1 MTVAVSIALLPAL
14 GGVMLLPRTAA
25 AADTPDWENPD
36 VNSKNREPIGCT
48 RMPFPDAEAARTQPR
63 EASPWFQ
70 SLDGNWKFNWV
81 GKPEERPVGF
91 QDPKFD
97 ISGWKEIPV
106 PSCWELEGYGIPIY
120 TNVKYPYPA
129 DPPHIP
135 HDNNPVGS
143 YRRTFTV
150 PEAWAGR
157 PVFIQFGG
165 VYSAYY
171 VWVNGQE
178 VGYSEDSKLPAEFNI
193 TKYLK
198 AGENTLAVEVYRWS
212 DGSYLEDQDMWRYSG
227 IFRPVYIYS
236 TAPVQLRDFWAQSD
250 LDGAYKDAALTVS
263 AHVRNLGAA
272 AATGCSVEAT
282 LYDASGKPVG
292 QTLKMPVGATAAGAE
307 TVVTAT
313 EPVAN
318 PLKWTA
324 ETPNLYRM
332 VVVLKDAK
340 GKILEADGCNH
351 GFRKI
356 EIRDGV
362 FMINGAAVKVKGV
375 NRHEHD
381 MHHGR
386 AITVEG
392 MVQDIRLMKQYN
404 MNIVRTCHY
413 PNREE
418 WYDLCDQ
425 YGLYVMDE
433 ANIESH
439 GMGYEMNKSLGN
451 NPAWKGTH
459 VERTVRMVQRDKNH
473 PCVTLWSLGNEAGP
487 GCNFE
492 ATAAAIREIDLSRP
506 IHYERYNQVADI
518 HSEMYY
524 RIPAMRKYA
533 ESGEKKPFFLCE
545 YDHSMGNSTGNLQD
559 YWDVIEGNPIFMGGC
574 IWDWVDQGLVKKF
587 SDPRGPRVVPAAD
600 YKEENQRRGGLP
612 PRSPQVLRAPNYKDD
627 WFLAY
632 GGDYGDRPTDWD
644 FCCNGLMRADRT
656 PSPATAEVKKVYQY
670 VKVKAV
676 DLNEGTVSILNKHD
690 FVNTSTLKALWKV
703 ECDGKVVEEG
713 DLGVLDIAPKATKEV
728 KIPFHKASA
737 PTPGGEYWLTVSFAL
752 AQSTLW
758 ADAGFVVAWDQM
770 ELPWKADASAVVAAK
785 SLPKLELKK
794 SGDRFEAVGDGF
806 SVAVGKESGL
816 IESYVVDGRE
826 LLAGPFTP
834 NFWRAPTAND
844 EGDGA
849 PKRLAVWRDAGRNR
863 KDIKVKAKAK
873 DGRVVIEV
881 ESRIA
886 PAESKLSHVYTVY
899 GNGDVMVDMA
909 IEPKTKAPEM
919 QRFGMQAALAK
930 DLNRMTWYGRGPQ
943 ENYWD
948 RKTGAAVGVYSAG
961 VEELIHPYIQP
972 SENGNRTDIR
982 WVAMTDDKGR
992 GLMAVGMPLVYASAW
1007 PYAMEDLEKSTH
1019 DCELPRR
1026 DFVTFNVDYLQTGVG
1041 GDDSW
1046 GARPHDEYTLF
1057 CKPYE
1062 YKFRLTPLRGGES
1075 LPELSRRGVE

>member
-1 MTVAVSIALLPAL
+1 MKKERLVMTAAVCVTMLLAL
-14 GGVMLLPRTAA
+14 GGVTLWPRTAA
-25 AADTPDWENPD
+25 AADAPDWENPG
-36 VNSKNREPIGCT
+36 VNSRNREPIGCT

-81 GKPEERPVGF
+81 GKPDDRPVGF
-91 QDPKFD
+91 QDPAFD
-97 ISGWKEIPV
+97 VGAWKEIPV

-120 TNVKYPYPA
+120 TNVKYPFPA
-129 DPPHIP
+129 NPPYIA

-178 VGYSEDSKLPAEFNI
+178 VGYSEDSALPAEFNI

-198 AGENTLAVEVYRWS
+198 PGENTLAVEVYRWS
-212 DGSYLEDQDMWRYSG
+212 DGSYLEDQDFWRYSG
-227 IFRPVYIYS
+227 IFRPVCIYS

-250 LDGAYKDAALTVS
+250 LDAAYRDATLTVT
-263 AHVRNLGAA
+263 ANVRNLGGA
-272 AATGCSVEAT
+272 AATACTVEAT
-282 LYDASGKPVG
+282 LYDAGGKPVG
-292 QTLKMPVGATAAGAE
+292 AALKMPVGATAPGTE
-307 TVVTAT
+307 TVVTASA
-313 EPVAN
+313 PVSN

-332 VVVLKDAK
+332 VVVLKDGK
-340 GKILEADGCNH
+340 GKILEADACNH

-362 FMINGAAVKVKGV
+362 FMVNGAAVKVKGV

-381 MHHGR
+381 MRTGR

-392 MVQDIRLMKQYN
+392 MIQDIRLMKQYN

-413 PNREE
+413 PNRTE

-439 GMGYEMNKSLGN
+439 GMGYEMDKSLGN
-451 NPAWKGTH
+451 NPAWKQAH
-459 VERTVRMVQRDKNH
+459 LERTMRMVQRDKNH
-473 PCVTLWSLGNEAGP
+473 PCVTFWSLGNEAGP

-492 ATAAAIREIDLSRP
+492 ATSAAIREVDRSRP
-506 IHYERYNQVADI
+506 IHYERYNQVADL

-524 RIPAMRKYA
+524 RIPNMLKYA
-533 ESGEKKPFFLCE
+533 QSGEKKPFFLCE
-545 YDHSMGNSTGNLQD
+545 YSHSMGNSTGNFQD

-587 SDPRGPRVVPAAD
+587 SDPRGPKMTP
-600 YKEENQRRGGLP
+600 
-612 PRSPQVLRAPNYKDD
+612 APNYKED
-627 WFLAY
+627 WFMAY
-632 GGDYGDRPTDWD
+632 GGDYGDRPTDWN

-670 VKVKAV
+670 VKVTPV
-676 DLNEGTVSILNKHD
+676 DLANGTVSVLNKYD
-690 FVNTSTLKALWKV
+690 FISTAFLKAAWKV

-713 DLGVLDIAPKATKEV
+713 ELGALDIAPKTRQEV
-728 KIPFHKASA
+728 KIPFHKPAA
-737 PTPGGEYWLTVSFAL
+737 LTPGAEYWLTVSFAL
-752 AQSTLW
+752 PQNILW

-770 ELPWKADASAVVAAK
+770 PLPWKADAPVVVAAK

-794 SGDRFEAVGDGF
+794 SKDHFEAVGDGF
-806 SVAVGKESGL
+806 TVAVGKESGL
-816 IESYVVDGRE
+816 IESYVVDGKE
-826 LLAGPFTP
+826 LLAGPLTP
-834 NFWRAPTAND
+834 NFWRAPTDND
-844 EGDGA
+844 RGNGA

-863 KDIKVKAKAK
+863 KDIKVKARAK
-873 DGRVVIEV
+873 DNTVVFEV
-881 ESRIA
+881 TSKIA
-886 PAESKLSHVYTVY
+886 PAESNLTHVYTVY
-899 GNGDVMVDMA
+899 GNGDVVVDMA

-930 DLNRMTWYGRGPQ
+930 DLSRMTWYGRGPQ

-961 VEELIHPYIQP
+961 VEELIHPYTWP
-972 SENGNRTDIR
+972 SENGNRSDIR

-992 GLMAVGMPLVYASAW
+992 GLLAVGMPLLYTSAW
-1007 PYAMEDLEKSTH
+1007 PYAMDDLENSKH
-1019 DCELPRR
+1019 DCQLPRR

-1046 GARPHDEYTLF
+1046 GARPHEQYTLF
-1057 CKPYE
+1057 CKPCQ
-1062 YKFRLTPLRGGES
+1062 YKFRLTPLRGGEQ
-1075 LPELSRRGVE
+1075 LPDLSRRCVE

>member
-1 MTVAVSIALLPAL
+1 MKKERFVMTAAVCLTLLLAL
-14 GGVMLLPRTAA
+14 GGVVLLPRCAA

-48 RMPFPDAEAARTQPR
+48 RTPFPDAEAARTQPR

-70 SLDGNWKFNWV
+70 SLDGDWKFNWV
-81 GKPEERPVGF
+81 PKPADKPTGF
-91 QDPKFD
+91 QDPAFD
-97 ISGWKEIPV
+97 VSGWKEIPV

-120 TNVKYPYPA
+120 TNVKYPFPA
-129 DPPHIP
+129 DPPRLP
-135 HDNNPVGS
+135 KDDNPVGS

-150 PEAWAGR
+150 PEAWSGR
-157 PVFIQFGG
+157 PVFLQFGG

-193 TKYLK
+193 TKHLK
-198 AGENTLAVEVYRWS
+198 PGENTLAVEVYRWC
-212 DGSYLEDQDMWRYSG
+212 DGSYLEDQDFWRYSG
-227 IFRPVYIYS
+227 IFRPVCIYS
-236 TAPVQLRDFWAQSD
+236 TAPVQVRDFWAQSD
-250 LDGAYKDAALTVS
+250 LDAAYKDATLTVS
-263 AHVRNLGAA
+263 ASVRNLGAA
-272 AATGCSVEAT
+272 AASGCTVEAT
-282 LYDASGKPVG
+282 LYDGLGKPVG
-292 QTLKMPVGATAAGAE
+292 PALKMPVGATAPGAE

-313 EPVAN
+313 APVAD

-340 GKILEADGCNH
+340 GKVLEANGCNH

-356 EIRDGV
+356 EIQDGV
-362 FMINGAAVKVKGV
+362 FKINGVAVKVKGV

-381 MHHGR
+381 MHRGR
-386 AITVEG
+386 TIDVAG
-392 MVQDIRLMKQYN
+392 MIQDIKLMKQFN

-413 PNREE
+413 PDREE

-451 NPAWKGTH
+451 NPAWKASH

-473 PCVTLWSLGNEAGP
+473 PCVTFWSLGNEAGP

-492 ATAAAIREIDLSRP
+492 ASSEAIRAIDSSRP

-524 RIPAMRKYA
+524 RIPDMLKYA
-533 ESGEKKPFFLCE
+533 KSGEKKPFFLCE
-545 YDHSMGNSTGNLQD
+545 YSHSMGNSTGNFQD

-587 SDPRGPRVVPAAD
+587 NDPRGITQPPSASD
-600 YKEENQRRGGLP
+600 KNLGHGLAVKP
-612 PRSPQVLRAPNYKDD
+612 APNYKED
-627 WFLAY
+627 WFMAY
-632 GGDYGDRPTDWD
+632 GGDYGDRPTDWN
-644 FCCNGLMRADRT
+644 FCCNGLVRADRT

-670 VKVKAV
+670 VKVTPV
-676 DLNEGTVSILNKHD
+676 DLAAGTVSVMNKYD
-690 FVNTSTLKALWKV
+690 FVSTAFLKATWKV

-713 DLGVLDIAPKATKEV
+713 DLGALDIAPHARQEV
-728 KIPFHKASA
+728 KIPFGKPVTLA
-737 PTPGGEYWLTVSFAL
+737 PGAEYWLTVSFAL
-752 AQSTLW
+752 TQNTLW

-770 ELPWKADASAVVAAK
+770 PLPWKAEVPAAVAAK
-785 SLPKLELKK
+785 SLPKVELKK
-794 SGDRFEAVGDGF
+794 SKDRFEVTGEGF
-806 SVAVGKESGL
+806 SVAVGRKSGL
-816 IESYVVDGRE
+816 IESYVVDGKE

-834 NFWRAPTAND
+834 NFWRAPTDND
-844 EGDGA
+844 NGNGA
-849 PKRLAVWRDAGRNR
+849 PKRLAAWRDAGRNR
-863 KDIKVKAKAK
+863 KGIKVKAKAK
-873 DGRVVIEV
+873 DNTVVFEV
-881 ESRIA
+881 ASQIA
-886 PAESKLSHVYTVY
+886 PAESKLTHAYTVY
-899 GNGDVMVDMA
+899 GNGDVVVEMA

-919 QRFGMQAALAK
+919 QRFGMQVALAK
-930 DLNRMTWYGRGPQ
+930 ELGRMTWYGRGPQ

-961 VEELIHPYIQP
+961 VEDMVHPYVEP
-972 SENGNRTDIR
+972 SEMGNQTDVR

-1007 PYAMEDLEKSTH
+1007 PFSMEDLENASH
-1019 DCELPRR
+1019 VCELPRR
-1026 DFVTFNVDYLQTGVG
+1026 DFVTFNVDLGQTGVG

-1057 CKPYE
+1057 CKPYQ
-1062 YKFRLTPLRGGES
+1062 YKFRLTPLRGGEA
-1075 LPELSRRGVE
+1075 LPDLSRRGVE